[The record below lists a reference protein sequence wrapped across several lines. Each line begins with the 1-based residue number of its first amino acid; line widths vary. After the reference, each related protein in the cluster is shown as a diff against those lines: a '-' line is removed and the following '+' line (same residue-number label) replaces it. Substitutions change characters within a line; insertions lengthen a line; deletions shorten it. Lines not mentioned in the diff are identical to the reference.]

1 MVFVN
6 NYLLCEDDGDD
17 DQNLKK
23 DKEMEGFRKKDI
35 ERVEENLEEII
46 SFNVFVFFVD
56 DDK

>member
-56 DDK
+56 VDE